1 MQSQL
6 DQVKASSASSLA
18 EFEAKA
24 AVINSELQQAISQR
38 DELSARLLEMQS
50 ESATKLAESDSERM
64 ALAAQL
70 RDVNSAKDELAVQL
84 DEIRASYADNVS
96 AREKLDMRIGDL
108 EAELASAREKS
119 TTATAE
125 RDALQSQLS
134 ADQDSI
140 RVEMEEL
147 FTAKH
152 ALEKKV
158 YKLEASERALQGEVE
173 TLTTEAACTAEAH
186 AAVITAKGAEKQAAD
201 EELALVQGELA
212 TVRTTTAEL
221 QSSMTAKTAELHRL
235 NELVDDLT
243 GEIALRDADEMKVHH
258 DMALLSLHIA
268 AAERDKEA
276 AEKANAEVLAKMAE
290 LQYAQDEAASI
301 AVAKD
306 ELQATVEQKETELVA
321 LRKHKE
327 AGVAV
332 SAEKDQLSTKIA
344 ELETRIESLRAEAA
358 EAATLRAEKQELDAR
373 AAEME
378 TRILEMTDATDK
390 LRAELEEARS
400 TAALVATDAQ
410 GQVAEATQFAAD
422 LKQQLIAS
430 EDAKTALQAAV
441 HNAEKRIF
449 YLEERIAKLDST
461 EAELRAELAA
471 VKEERDDGVSRITE
485 ISASLAAAEEK
496 AGGQLLSIERLT
508 AKLEAAETR
517 AVALSADS
525 ESMIKLE
532 EEKTRLREQLEDAQ
546 SKLEE
551 GKANVAELSD
561 ELAAGRANVADAERA
576 AQTAAQGLLDLK
588 SRLAEAELE
597 AEKRVPMDEMN
608 RM

>member
-1 MQSQL
+1 
-6 DQVKASSASSLA
+6 
-18 EFEAKA
+18 
-24 AVINSELQQAISQR
+24 
-38 DELSARLLEMQS
+38 
-50 ESATKLAESDSERM
+50 
-64 ALAAQL
+64 
-70 RDVNSAKDELAVQL
+70 
-84 DEIRASYADNVS
+84 
-96 AREKLDMRIGDL
+96 
-108 EAELASAREKS
+108 
-119 TTATAE
+119 
-125 RDALQSQLS
+125 
-134 ADQDSI
+134 
-140 RVEMEEL
+140 
-147 FTAKH
+147 
-152 ALEKKV
+152 
-158 YKLEASERALQGEVE
+158 
-173 TLTTEAACTAEAH
+173 
-186 AAVITAKGAEKQAAD
+186 
-201 EELALVQGELA
+201 
-212 TVRTTTAEL
+212 
-221 QSSMTAKTAELHRL
+221 
-235 NELVDDLT
+235 
-243 GEIALRDADEMKVHH
+243 
-258 DMALLSLHIA
+258 
-268 AAERDKEA
+268 
-276 AEKANAEVLAKMAE
+276 
-290 LQYAQDEAASI
+290 
-301 AVAKD
+301 
-306 ELQATVEQKETELVA
+306 
-321 LRKHKE
+321 
-327 AGVAV
+327 
-332 SAEKDQLSTKIA
+332 
-344 ELETRIESLRAEAA
+344 
-358 EAATLRAEKQELDAR
+358 
-373 AAEME
+373 
-378 TRILEMTDATDK
+378 MTDATDK